1 MEGDGFD
8 FKLNKDLASEH
19 LSSSGR
25 DYHWIAFNNALKRQK
40 MRQEQEDPELLSSGD
55 QSINRLFNS
64 FHDAVRDLDFQKA
77 NRSLFPLRAKVVAL
91 GKVSVAL
98 ERHNYFRDIWYF
110 LLAYADGLT
119 DSLLQQ
125 YQRFLCDCDDQECIK
140 FRGEG
145 CLYNTTFLRDPEIK
159 ELIHKFVLHDPDTQ
173 QGQQVIGQ
181 LIAIGGASGRLAIHV
196 SAVCPK
202 GHSKWQNIKA
212 TKGKNDMLKS
222 RQTNYLVRKV
232 KSVVKK
238 GGFDLKLNKDLAAVQ
253 LEFKQ
258 QGLSLDA
265 FNNALKRL
273 KPEQTIYYDIIG
285 PAASLFVVETE
296 TDSKNRM
303 TNTIQKYLNKIGSF
317 RIAQDSIKNRFEEK
331 GVITTDVKL
340 KDKELTL
347 EQMEEIAI
355 ELDCEETRRSNY
367 ALSTRFLS
375 AKPTPEK
382 FYEVLQEDEC
392 VINNFDNVES
402 CEV

>member
-1 MEGDGFD
+1 MLIF
-8 FKLNKDLASEH
+8 
-19 LSSSGR
+19 
-25 DYHWIAFNNALKRQK
+25 
-40 MRQEQEDPELLSSGD
+40 
-55 QSINRLFNS
+55 
-64 FHDAVRDLDFQKA
+64 
-77 NRSLFPLRAKVVAL
+77 SLFVA
-91 GKVSVAL
+91 A
-98 ERHNYFRDIWYF
+98 RR
-110 LLAYADGLT
+110 
-119 DSLLQQ
+119 
-125 YQRFLCDCDDQECIK
+125 
-140 FRGEG
+140 
-145 CLYNTTFLRDPEIK
+145 
-159 ELIHKFVLHDPDTQ
+159 
-173 QGQQVIGQ
+173 VIGQ

-355 ELDCEETRRSNY
+355 ELDCEEVTKVDDEEGAKFELVCDPGS
-367 ALSTRFLS
+367 LSKLESKLS
-375 AKPTPEK
+375 SQWFTVEDAQIELRAFHPIPLSEADSR
-382 FYEVLQEDEC
+382 EVLRGPPRR
-392 VINNFDNVES
+392 
-402 CEV
+402 